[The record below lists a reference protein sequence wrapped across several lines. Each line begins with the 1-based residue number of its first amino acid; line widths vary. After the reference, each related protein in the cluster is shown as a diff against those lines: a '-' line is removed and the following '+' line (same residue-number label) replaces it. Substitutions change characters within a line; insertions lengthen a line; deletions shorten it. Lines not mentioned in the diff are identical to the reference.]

1 MLIYLKEEPNRERLK
16 RWQFIKHIGFDERS
30 ERYVCVSG

>member
-16 RWQFIKHIGFDERS
+16 RWQFVKYTGFDERS